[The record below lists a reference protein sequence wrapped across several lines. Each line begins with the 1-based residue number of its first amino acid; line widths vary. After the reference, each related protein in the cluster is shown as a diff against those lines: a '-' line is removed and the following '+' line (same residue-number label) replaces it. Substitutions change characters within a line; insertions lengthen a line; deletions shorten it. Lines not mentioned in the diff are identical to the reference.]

1 MQKRRSKK
9 RKKANRI
16 PPSTFIIFSLMVLLS
31 AIGLDYIGWKSG
43 EKSYL
48 FSSLA
53 KKERALLSQEAP
65 PSQEPPPGQE
75 TLDQIVIKSLTLLKI
90 PYDSN
95 QQYRDKKGVLHLMID
110 LPLKKYKE
118 LESLLEKE
126 FNKVS
131 ASVQEKEEQLGAE
144 KNYYLWQVKGKR
156 KQRLSIL
163 FASQK
168 EKIKAELPPRK
179 ARNKVAIIVD
189 DMGYSLKAINDIC
202 SLNKPLTVSILP
214 YTPLAKETARIA
226 HQNKLEVMLHL
237 PLESIN
243 SQRGNRIEG
252 IILSRMGKEEILK
265 TVEANLDQIPYVTG
279 VNNHMG
285 SKITANEILMSIIL
299 GPLKKRNLFFVDS
312 RTTSRSKAYNVAQTL
327 GIPSA
332 YRHVFLDGENREGYI
347 KGKMIELF
355 RLAQRRGKAVGI
367 CHPTER
373 TLRALRE
380 NFHLVEKY
388 NIEPVFVSLLTK

>member
-31 AIGLDYIGWKSG
+31 AIGLDYIGWKNG

-53 KKERALLSQEAP
+53 QKKRAFLSQEAP

-75 TLDQIVIKSLTLLKI
+75 ALDQIVIKSLTLLKI

-131 ASVQEKEEQLGAE
+131 ASVQEREEQLGAE

-168 EKIKAELPPRK
+168 EKIKAELP
-179 ARNKVAIIVD
+179 ARRATNKVAIIID

-202 SLNKPLTVSILP
+202 SLNKPLTISILP
-214 YTPLAKETARIA
+214 YTPLAKEIARIA

-237 PLESIN
+237 PLESVN
-243 SQRGNRIEG
+243 SQGGNHIEG
-252 IILSRMGKEEILK
+252 IILSQMGKEEILK

-285 SKITANEILMSIIL
+285 SKITASKNLMSIVL
-299 GPLKKRNLFFVDS
+299 GPLKERNLFFVDS
-312 RTTSRSKAYNVAQTL
+312 RTTSRSKAYDVAQTL

-332 YRHVFLDGENREGYI
+332 YRHVFLDGENREDYI

-367 CHPTER
+367 CHPTEK
-373 TLRALRE
+373 TLRVLRE

-388 NIEPVFVSLLTK
+388 NIEPVFASQLTK

>member
-31 AIGLDYIGWKSG
+31 AIGLDYIGWKNG

-48 FSSLA
+48 FSSFD
-53 KKERALLSQEAP
+53 KKKKALSSQETQ
-65 PSQEPPPGQE
+65 PSQEPLPGQE
-75 TLDQIVIKSLTLLKI
+75 ALDQIVIKSLALLKI

-95 QQYRDKKGVLHLMID
+95 QQYRDKKGVLHLMIE
-110 LPLKKYKE
+110 LPLEKYKE

-144 KNYYLWQVKGKR
+144 KNYYLWQVKGQR

-168 EKIKAELPPRK
+168 EKIKAELLPRR
-179 ARNKVAIIVD
+179 ARNKVAIIID

-202 SLNKPLTVSILP
+202 SLDKPLTISILP
-214 YTPLAKETARIA
+214 YSPLAKEIARIA

-237 PLESIN
+237 PLESVN
-243 SQRGNRIEG
+243 SQGGNHIEG
-252 IILSRMGKEEILK
+252 IILSQMSEEEILK

-285 SKITANEILMSIIL
+285 SKITSNETLMFIVL
-299 GPLKKRNLFFVDS
+299 EPLKKRNLFFVDS
-312 RTTSRSKAYNVAQTL
+312 RTTSRSKAYDVAQTL

-332 YRHVFLDGENREGYI
+332 YRHVFLDGENREDYI

-373 TLRALRE
+373 TLRVLRE

-388 NIEPVFVSLLTK
+388 NIEPVFASQLTK

>member
-1 MQKRRSKK
+1 MQKKRSKK

-16 PPSTFIIFSLMVLLS
+16 PPSTFIVFSLMVLLS
-31 AIGLDYIGWKSG
+31 AIGLDYIGWKNG

-53 KKERALLSQEAP
+53 EKKRALSTQEAP

-75 TLDQIVIKSLTLLKI
+75 ALDQIVIKSLALLKI

-131 ASVQEKEEQLGAE
+131 ASIQEKEEQLGAE

-168 EKIKAELPPRK
+168 EIIRAEFPSRR

-214 YTPLAKETARIA
+214 YSPLAKEIARIA
-226 HQNKLEVMLHL
+226 HQNNLEVMLHL

-243 SQRGNRIEG
+243 SQGGNHIEG
-252 IILSRMGKEEILK
+252 IILSQMSEEDILK
-265 TVEANLDQIPYVTG
+265 TVEANLDQIPYITG

-285 SKITANEILMSIIL
+285 SKITANEILMSVVL
-299 GPLKKRNLFFVDS
+299 EPLKKRNLFFVDS
-312 RTTSRSKAYNVAQTL
+312 RTTSRSKAYDVAQTL

-332 YRHVFLDGENREGYI
+332 YRHVFLDGENREDYI

-367 CHPTER
+367 CHPTGK
-373 TLRALRE
+373 TLRVLRE

-388 NIEPVFVSLLTK
+388 NIEPVFASQLTK

>member
-1 MQKRRSKK
+1 MQKKRSKK

-16 PPSTFIIFSLMVLLS
+16 PPSTLIIFSLIVLLS
-31 AIGLDYIGWKSG
+31 AISLDYIGWKNG

-48 FSSLA
+48 FASLVG
-53 KKERALLSQEAP
+53 KKRALSRQEAP
-65 PSQEPPPGQE
+65 PSQEPQPDQE
-75 TLDQIVIKSLTLLKI
+75 ALEQIIYKSLTLLKI

-110 LPLKKYKE
+110 LSLKKYKE

-131 ASVQEKEEQLGAE
+131 ASIHEKEEQPGAD

-168 EKIKAELPPRK
+168 EIVKAELPSRET
-179 ARNKVAIIVD
+179 RNKVAIIID

-202 SLNKPLTVSILP
+202 SLNKPLTISILP
-214 YTPLAKETARIA
+214 YTPLAKEIARIA
-226 HQNKLEVMLHL
+226 HQNRLEVMLHL

-243 SQRGNRIEG
+243 SQGGNHIEG
-252 IILSRMGKEEILK
+252 IILSHMSEEEILK

-285 SKITANEILMSIIL
+285 SKITANKNLMSVVL
-299 GPLKKRNLFFVDS
+299 GPLKERNLFFVDS
-312 RTTSRSKAYNVAQTL
+312 RTTSRSKAYDLAQTM

-332 YRHVFLDGENREGYI
+332 YRHVFLDGENRKDYI

-355 RLAQRRGKAVGI
+355 RLAQRKGKAVGI

-373 TLRALRE
+373 TLRVLKE

-388 NIEPVFVSLLTK
+388 NIEPVFASQLTK

>member
-31 AIGLDYIGWKSG
+31 AIGLDYIGWKNG

-48 FSSLA
+48 FSSFD
-53 KKERALLSQEAP
+53 KKKKALSSQEAP
-65 PSQEPPPGQE
+65 PSQEPLPGQE
-75 TLDQIVIKSLTLLKI
+75 ALDQIVIKSLALLKI

-95 QQYRDKKGVLHLMID
+95 QQYRDKKGVLHLMIE
-110 LPLKKYKE
+110 LPLEKYKE

-144 KNYYLWQVKGKR
+144 KNYYLWQVKGQR

-168 EKIKAELPPRK
+168 EKIKAELLPRR
-179 ARNKVAIIVD
+179 ARNKVAIIID

-202 SLNKPLTVSILP
+202 SLDKPLTISILP
-214 YTPLAKETARIA
+214 YSPLAKEIARIA

-237 PLESIN
+237 PLESVN
-243 SQRGNRIEG
+243 SQGGNHIEG
-252 IILSRMGKEEILK
+252 IILSQMSEEEILK

-285 SKITANEILMSIIL
+285 SKITSNETLMFIVL
-299 GPLKKRNLFFVDS
+299 EPLKKRNLFFVDS
-312 RTTSRSKAYNVAQTL
+312 RTTSRSKAYDVAQTL

-332 YRHVFLDGENREGYI
+332 YRHVFLDGENREDYI

-373 TLRALRE
+373 TLRVLRE

-388 NIEPVFVSLLTK
+388 NIEPVFASQLTK

>member
-16 PPSTFIIFSLMVLLS
+16 PPSTFIVFSLMVLLS
-31 AIGLDYIGWKSG
+31 AIGLDYIGWKNG

-53 KKERALLSQEAP
+53 AKKKALLSQEAQLT
-65 PSQEPPPGQE
+65 QEPQPGQE
-75 TLDQIVIKSLTLLKI
+75 ALDQIVIKSLSLLKI

-95 QQYRDKKGVLHLMID
+95 QQYKDKKGVLHLMID

-118 LESLLEKE
+118 LEPLLEKE
-126 FNKVS
+126 FNRVS
-131 ASVQEKEEQLGAE
+131 ASVQEKEEQLGE
-144 KNYYLWQVKGKR
+144 GENYYLWQVKGKR

-168 EKIKAELPPRK
+168 EKIKAELPLRR
-179 ARNKVAIIVD
+179 ARNKVAIIID
-189 DMGYSLKAINDIC
+189 DMGYSLKAINDLC

-214 YTPLAKETARIA
+214 YSPLAKEIARIA

-237 PLESIN
+237 PLESVN
-243 SQRGNRIEG
+243 SQGGNHIEG
-252 IILSRMGKEEILK
+252 IILSQMSKEEILK
-265 TVEANLDQIPYVTG
+265 IVEANLDQIPYITG

-285 SKITANEILMSIIL
+285 SKITANETLMSIVL
-299 GPLKKRNLFFVDS
+299 GPLKKRDLFFVDS
-312 RTTSRSKAYNVAQTL
+312 RTTSRSKAYRAAQTL

-332 YRHVFLDGENREGYI
+332 YRHVFLDGENSEDYI

-367 CHPTER
+367 CHPTEV

-380 NFHLVEKY
+380 NLHLVEKY
-388 NIEPVFVSLLTK
+388 NIEPVFASQLTQ